1 MRLLALRLL
10 LSAALAFGPLAGRPA
25 TGLASTG
32 RTTAG
37 DATPS
42 LAAVSPR
49 APTQI
54 VVFDRQA
61 HTNTIVSHDTSGTPG
76 SLSSS
81 WPAISADGSF
91 VAFESDA
98 GLVPDDGNGQADVY
112 LWNRG
117 PDQLRRVSL
126 GPGGVQADGPSHNPS
141 ISGDGGLVAFSSTA
155 TNLTRDSGL
164 DGTTSQVFAWFRAT
178 AALGLISIG
187 SNGPGSGASGSPSVS
202 LDGRVVAFE
211 SAAPDLVAGDTNA
224 VTDVFLR
231 DLARGATLRASVST
245 SGRQVAIQSGRPSL
259 SHDGGAVAFDSA
271 SAALVSNDS
280 NAVGDVFVRDLP
292 PAVQA
297 APNPLDFGI
306 VPLGTAASLSV
317 TVVSVG
323 WTPVTF
329 SGSALGGA
337 NAADFVIAGDA
348 CTGQTLQYGG
358 SCSIAVLDVPQ
369 GPGPESATLSI
380 SDTARDSPQLVTLL
394 GGVASPQLHFDPAVG
409 PPGIVT
415 TVTGTGFPPG
425 ALVTLRWDRGITQ
438 TRDPLVVDADGTFL
452 TGVLVFHNDLVGP
465 RQLIVTAAP
474 GGPPFPDQLARFLVV
489 TATLQPSGRGAI
501 SYVAPE
507 LQLIV
512 IRR

>member
-1 MRLLALRLL
+1 VIASRLVLSAGLALGLAVG
-10 LSAALAFGPLAGRPA
+10 LSA
-25 TGLASTG
+25 TGLA
-32 RTTAG
+32 
-37 DATPS
+37 ATDRSAVDESPPT
-42 LAAVSPR
+42 LAAVTPR
-49 APTQI
+49 APTQV
-54 VVFDRQA
+54 VVFDRLA
-61 HTNTIVSHDTSGTPG
+61 HTTTVVSHDSSGSPG

-81 WPAISADGSF
+81 GPAISADGSF

-98 GLVPDDGNGQADVY
+98 GLVPDDANGQADIYV
-112 LWNRG
+112 WNRG
-117 PDQLRRVSL
+117 AGQLQRVSV
-126 GPGGVQADGPSHNPS
+126 GPGGAQANGPSHGPS

-155 TNLTRDSGL
+155 TNFTRDGGL
-164 DGTTSQVFAWFRAT
+164 DGTTSQVFAWLRT
-178 AALGLISIG
+178 TGALGLVSIG
-187 SNGPGSGASGSPSVS
+187 SNGAGSGASGRPSVS

-211 SAAPDLVAGDTNA
+211 SDAPDLVAGDTNA

-231 DLARGATLRASVST
+231 DLARGATLRASVSS
-245 SGRQVAIQSGRPSL
+245 SGRQVAVQSGRPSL
-259 SHDGGAVAFDSA
+259 SGDDGAVAFDSP

-292 PAVQA
+292 PAVQV

-306 VPLGTAASLSV
+306 VSLGTAASLNV

-323 WTPVTF
+323 WTPVAF

-337 NAADFVIAGDA
+337 DAADFVVADDA
-348 CTGQTLQYGG
+348 CAGQTLQYGG

-369 GPGPESATLSI
+369 VPGPESATLSI

-394 GGVASPQLHFDPAVG
+394 GGVASPQLRFDPAVG
-409 PPGIVT
+409 PPGFVT
-415 TVTGTGFPPG
+415 TVTGTDFPPG

-438 TRDPLVVDADGTFL
+438 TRSPVVVGADGTFL
-452 TGVLVFHNDLVGP
+452 AGVLVFHNDIVGP

-474 GGPPFPDQLARFLVV
+474 GGPPFPDQMAPFLVV
-489 TATLQPSGRGAI
+489 TATLQPSGTGAI